1 MKYFPSFSPLFPF
14 LHSDPSPMKHRTVLS
29 AALSASAL
37 LLLSAPAGATT
48 TLFNETFASNTG
60 DWSSSSGGASFD
72 NAGWNC
78 TSTCKSQ
85 SAIKM
90 GTGSASGTATSPLI
104 SLPSGWSKASV
115 TVSFQAAA
123 WYGTKNCTTTLSVIE
138 NNLTAANDSWS
149 VSPIAENK
157 SDALKIA
164 DLSSFTADSTR
175 KDYKLVF
182 ETRGSFQLLFETSGT
197 EKRIYLDSVV
207 VVAEEIVSGPTPL
220 SAPDNLS
227 LSNVGYTGFSL
238 SWNPVSDATDYRVT
252 VLPVGGTVS
261 VNGTTASVTGLT
273 PGETYAAYVV
283 ALGNGTTS
291 DDSAPAELTDI
302 STLASVVLP
311 SPTNLHTT
319 NIEFYEASVAW
330 DPVNN
335 AEGYTVTVSP
345 SSGVTVSDN
354 GTTADLSGLEEGA
367 TYTVS
372 VVAKGTGIET
382 VDSTAAT
389 LDVTTAVAPAIVAP
403 ELSAASVSASSVTIQ
418 WPAQASASFSVRAW
432 TLVPTDVV
440 TEDFVE
446 YAQTKTVPDGWIF
459 ENTLDPFD
467 TSSYTHN
474 PVDFKA
480 SGNWIATPE
489 FGGVVSSVT
498 FRFRSTAKFT
508 GSFTVYGT
516 TGSADRSDWVSIRS
530 WETTE
535 QNISVSTQTLSD
547 LEGHGFKRLI
557 FAFEKTAGAGNIAFG
572 SFSVTGT
579 GVGKQPSYLTGYGPD
594 ATAVAGTSVTISNP
608 VAGETNYIEVTATG
622 LSGKTATA
630 TRSVAVPAAPR
641 KPVLISIQ

>member
-1 MKYFPSFSPLFPF
+1 M
-14 LHSDPSPMKHRTVLS
+14 
-29 AALSASAL
+29 
-37 LLLSAPAGATT
+37 
-48 TLFNETFASNTG
+48 
-60 DWSSSSGGASFD
+60 
-72 NAGWNC
+72 
-78 TSTCKSQ
+78 
-85 SAIKM
+85 
-90 GTGSASGTATSPLI
+90 
-104 SLPSGWSKASV
+104 
-115 TVSFQAAA
+115 
-123 WYGTKNCTTTLSVIE
+123 
-138 NNLTAANDSWS
+138 
-149 VSPIAENK
+149 
-157 SDALKIA
+157 
-164 DLSSFTADSTR
+164 
-175 KDYKLVF
+175 
-182 ETRGSFQLLFETSGT
+182 
-197 EKRIYLDSVV
+197 
-207 VVAEEIVSGPTPL
+207 
-220 SAPDNLS
+220 
-227 LSNVGYTGFSL
+227 
-238 SWNPVSDATDYRVT
+238 
-252 VLPVGGTVS
+252 
-261 VNGTTASVTGLT
+261 
-273 PGETYAAYVV
+273 
-283 ALGNGTTS
+283 
-291 DDSAPAELTDI
+291 
-302 STLASVVLP
+302 
-311 SPTNLHTT
+311 
-319 NIEFYEASVAW
+319 AW